1 MIGMSIDIP
10 YAARI
15 RAQHH
20 AMELYPSP
28 SFGVI
33 SGGNYVPGTVA
44 TLEEAVQFAQQ
55 SGAEAVIYS
64 KPDKMPVP
72 EEAEMKLQAEAGI
85 AFGVMG
91 GTPQTFEPP
100 FMWGDTL
107 EVAALIG
114 RPFIHGIWDC
124 YSLVR
129 DAFAAGREG
138 MAAQGMTLWPHPPV
152 SMPNVARSDAWWD
165 NGQDLYMN
173 WLKPAGFVEIPGEA
187 ARPGDGFLMK
197 IRSKVLNHAGVLV
210 EDNAILHHLPT
221 RLSRRENAGVW
232 FRQVEMWVRY
242 QG

>member
-1 MIGMSIDIP
+1 MGMSIEIP

-20 AMELYPSP
+20 AMESYPAP
-28 SFGVI
+28 CYGAI
-33 SGGNYVPGTVA
+33 IERHYVPFSVQTI
-44 TLEEAVQFAQQ
+44 EEAIKFARETD
-55 SGAEAVIYS
+55 ADALVYY
-64 KPDKMPVP
+64 KPDQMAVP
-72 EEAEMKLQAEAGI
+72 NEAEMRLQAEAGI

-91 GTPQTFEPP
+91 GGRENVEPP
-100 FMWGDTL
+100 FFWGETVERAL
-107 EVAALIG
+107 LIG
-114 RPFIHGIWDC
+114 RTFIHGIWDC

-138 MAAQGMTLWPHPPV
+138 MAAEGMKLWPHGPI
-152 SMPNVARSDAWWD
+152 SLPNVPRDDGWWD
-165 NGQDLYMN
+165 KGQDLYMN
-173 WLKPAGFVEIPGEA
+173 WLKPAGFIQISEA
-187 ARPGDGFLMK
+187 HARPGDGFLMK

-221 RLSRRENAGVW
+221 RLSRRENAGMW